1 MSAQERREFRL
12 YLVYPY
18 HLLSVLPDRVH
29 WFCLQP
35 LGASRTRL
43 QSNIIVR
50 REAFEQPDYEQKMAA
65 EREFLLVVNDED
77 IAVNEM
83 QQRGAATRSAA
94 PGRFSHLEKAL
105 WQLADYVRE
114 RIKD

>member
-1 MSAQERREFRL
+1 
-12 YLVYPY
+12 
-18 HLLSVLPDRVH
+18 
-29 WFCLQP
+29 
-35 LGASRTRL
+35 
-43 QSNIIVR
+43 
-50 REAFEQPDYEQKMAA
+50 MAA